1 MPTSTKVYQI
11 KLWDAQIHSELR
23 WLCWN
28 SSTSSEW
35 NGRTPSTFLSS
46 TPGWS
51 VHKTVTVS
59 QDSGQPVRARIWE
72 IYIFQR
78 LKLGGRQ
85 ERRRVLGQSPIF
97 LKSGRI
103 LQSAAPCQRA
113 VPATEHW
120 AFSNQLWILSLI
132 DEGSHCVIK
141 LINLGLRKPPI
152 LEKIPKLS
160 RIFSALLRAISI
172 TSAATAKAKGN
183 WRCLQSWVSHI

>member
-103 LQSAAPCQRA
+103 LRSAAPPVKEQFLQLSIG
-113 VPATEHW
+113 P
-120 AFSNQLWILSLI
+120 FSNQLWILSFI

-141 LINLGLRKPPI
+141 LINLGFPNLGKNYQII
-152 LEKIPKLS
+152 LTKDWIQELLS
-160 RIFSALLRAISI
+160 IRRIVEHPDSVSFRQKAHTCRIF
-172 TSAATAKAKGN
+172 
-183 WRCLQSWVSHI
+183 